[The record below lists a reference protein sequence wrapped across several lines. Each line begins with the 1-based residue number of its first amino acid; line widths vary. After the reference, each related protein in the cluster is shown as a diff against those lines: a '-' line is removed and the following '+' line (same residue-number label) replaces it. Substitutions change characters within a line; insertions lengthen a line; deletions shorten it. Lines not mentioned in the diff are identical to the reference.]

1 MTKIT
6 IERETL
12 LPCPFCGSGASITGT
27 EWGGREQYFVACT
40 GPDCHCAVGENYD
53 RDACPEY
60 SFSSKDDAIA
70 AWNRRAALAAQPAPA
85 AVPPGMAL
93 MPIEPTPGIITTGTV
108 ALMKA
113 SDSDLDA
120 TREEIAATYRAM
132 IAAAGDKP

>member
-1 MTKIT
+1 MDKIT
-6 IERETL
+6 IERQTL

-60 SFSSKDDAIA
+60 SFSSKDDAIP

-85 AVPPGMAL
+85 AVPLTDERIDDICWHINCSNIPLVEYDRLIARA
-93 MPIEPTPGIITTGTV
+93 IE
-108 ALMKA
+108 
-113 SDSDLDA
+113 
-120 TREEIAATYRAM
+120 RAHG